1 MEKVEELK
9 KEAIERLR
17 IIGLD
22 SKIIKEFAENNK
34 VYVTRINDKGTE
46 FIFDSKIMDMIKIF
60 EKEKTIKIYH
70 VIIYEN
76 DLYILSVH
84 KHKENW
90 NKEKVELKRG
100 FVTIVLCNIIDGGI
114 VELIARD
121 IGIEIETG
129 KIQRVVYGIFFIIF
143 NKIIIRY

>member
-1 MEKVEELK
+1 VEELK

-129 KIQRVVYGIFFIIF
+129 KIQRVVYG
-143 NKIIIRY
+143 K

>member
-1 MEKVEELK
+1 MEELK
-9 KEAIERLR
+9 QEAIERLR

-22 SKIIKEFAENNK
+22 SQIIKEFAENNK

-121 IGIEIETG
+121 IGIEIEIG
-129 KIQRVVYGIFFIIF
+129 KIQRVVYG
-143 NKIIIRY
+143 K

>member
-1 MEKVEELK
+1 MEELK
-9 KEAIERLR
+9 QEAIERLR

-121 IGIEIETG
+121 IGIEIEIG
-129 KIQRVVYGIFFIIF
+129 KIQRVVYG
-143 NKIIIRY
+143 K

>member
-1 MEKVEELK
+1 MKKKKLLK
-9 KEAIERLR
+9 
-17 IIGLD
+17 
-22 SKIIKEFAENNK
+22 
-34 VYVTRINDKGTE
+34 
-46 FIFDSKIMDMIKIF
+46 
-60 EKEKTIKIYH
+60 
-70 VIIYEN
+70 YEN

-129 KIQRVVYGIFFIIF
+129 KIQRVVYG
-143 NKIIIRY
+143 K

>member
-1 MEKVEELK
+1 MEELK

-129 KIQRVVYGIFFIIF
+129 KIQREVYG
-143 NKIIIRY
+143 K

>member
-1 MEKVEELK
+1 MEELK
-9 KEAIERLR
+9 QEAIERLR

-22 SKIIKEFAENNK
+22 FKIIKEFAENNK

-129 KIQRVVYGIFFIIF
+129 KIQRVVYG
-143 NKIIIRY
+143 K

>member
-1 MEKVEELK
+1 MEELK

-22 SKIIKEFAENNK
+22 FKIIKEFAENNK

-121 IGIEIETG
+121 IGIEIEIG
-129 KIQRVVYGIFFIIF
+129 KIQRVVYG
-143 NKIIIRY
+143 K

>member
-1 MEKVEELK
+1 MEELK
-9 KEAIERLR
+9 QEAIERLR

-22 SKIIKEFAENNK
+22 SQIIKEFAENNK

-129 KIQRVVYGIFFIIF
+129 KIQRVVYG
-143 NKIIIRY
+143 K

>member
-1 MEKVEELK
+1 VEELK

-22 SKIIKEFAENNK
+22 FKIIKEFAENNK

-129 KIQRVVYGIFFIIF
+129 KIQRVVYG
-143 NKIIIRY
+143 K

>member
-1 MEKVEELK
+1 MEELK
-9 KEAIERLR
+9 QEAIERLR

-22 SKIIKEFAENNK
+22 SQIIKEFAENNK

-46 FIFDSKIMDMIKIF
+46 FIFDSEVMDMIKIF

-129 KIQRVVYGIFFIIF
+129 KIQRVVYG
-143 NKIIIRY
+143 K

>member
-1 MEKVEELK
+1 MEELK

-121 IGIEIETG
+121 IGIEIEIG
-129 KIQRVVYGIFFIIF
+129 KIQRVVYG
-143 NKIIIRY
+143 K

>member
-1 MEKVEELK
+1 MEELK

-46 FIFDSKIMDMIKIF
+46 FIFDSKIMDMLKIF

-129 KIQRVVYGIFFIIF
+129 KIQRVVYG
-143 NKIIIRY
+143 K

>member
-1 MEKVEELK
+1 MEELK

-22 SKIIKEFAENNK
+22 FKIIKEFAENNK

-129 KIQRVVYGIFFIIF
+129 KIQRVVYG
-143 NKIIIRY
+143 K

>member
-1 MEKVEELK
+1 MEELK

-22 SKIIKEFAENNK
+22 SQIIKEFAENNK

-129 KIQRVVYGIFFIIF
+129 KIQRVVYG
-143 NKIIIRY
+143 K

>member
-1 MEKVEELK
+1 MEELK
-9 KEAIERLR
+9 QESIEILR

-121 IGIEIETG
+121 IGIEIEIG
-129 KIQRVVYGIFFIIF
+129 KIQRVVYG
-143 NKIIIRY
+143 K

>member
-1 MEKVEELK
+1 MEELK
-9 KEAIERLR
+9 QEAIERLR

-129 KIQRVVYGIFFIIF
+129 KIQRVVYG
-143 NKIIIRY
+143 K

>member
-1 MEKVEELK
+1 MEELK

-129 KIQRVVYGIFFIIF
+129 KIQRVVYG
-143 NKIIIRY
+143 K